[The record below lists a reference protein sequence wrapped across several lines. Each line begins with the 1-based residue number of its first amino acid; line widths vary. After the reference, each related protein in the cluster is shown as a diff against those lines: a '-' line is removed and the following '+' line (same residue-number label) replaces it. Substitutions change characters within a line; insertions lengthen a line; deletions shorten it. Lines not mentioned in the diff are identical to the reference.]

1 MKRFTRFLIAVMAIL
16 MAVQSARA
24 ACLTKTPTTQMDL
37 DRQMKIA
44 KMQYQNA
51 IEAEKQYAELARDA
65 ELTSSQAKIM
75 AGIAAAPA
83 LVIGT
88 VGGLISG
95 LVGGGTTHLAIGILS
110 VAGIGYDAIQIFV
123 QLKVLGFSDLEI
135 DKITREY
142 RARVKSDKMNCSFE
156 DLHQQMARAR
166 ALIFKN
172 EFNGS
177 KLNAVRDALTL
188 GSLSKKATIDL
199 YAISALER
207 ELLGAEVKELSQV
220 RIPRSP
226 GVISPEMVTGR
237 Q

>member
-24 ACLTKTPTTQMDL
+24 ACLTKNPTTQMDL

-44 KMQYQNA
+44 KMRFENA

-88 VGGLISG
+88 VGGLVSG
-95 LVGGGTTHLAIGILS
+95 LLGGGTTHLAIGILS
-110 VAGIGYDAIQIFV
+110 VAGIGYDAVQIFI

-142 RARVKSDKMNCSFE
+142 RTRVKSDKLNCSF
-156 DLHQQMARAR
+156 DQLHQEMAKAR

-172 EFNGS
+172 
-177 KLNAVRDALTL
+177 
-188 GSLSKKATIDL
+188 
-199 YAISALER
+199 
-207 ELLGAEVKELSQV
+207 
-220 RIPRSP
+220 
-226 GVISPEMVTGR
+226 
-237 Q
+237 